1 MCYGDSQLYYNRLDR
16 YDDAG
21 RVIRSY
27 IYDGY
32 DGTEC
37 VAEYEYADSLNAA
50 PYVRTTSIIQ
60 SSTRPANKKIREI
73 YDSNGWLVRIEE
85 SEDGVIPFSIKK
97 EIKIEYDDR
106 GNVVK
111 WFVISPWWCQ
121 CDFVEYEYY

>member
-1 MCYGDSQLYYNRLDR
+1 ML
-16 YDDAG
+16 
-21 RVIRSY
+21 
-27 IYDGY
+27 
-32 DGTEC
+32 
-37 VAEYEYADSLNAA
+37 
-50 PYVRTTSIIQ
+50 
-60 SSTRPANKKIREI
+60 RPMSVPPLSFKA
-73 YDSNGWLVRIEE
+73 GWLVRIEE